1 MLINL
6 SKYFARLPSIVF
18 LRYGSL
24 DVKVPTIVFGVFR
37 KQGGEMMALN
47 CRSPPS
53 NHCDQDAALICKTT
67 VVDMNL
73 ALPSGP

>member
-6 SKYFARLPSIVF
+6 SKYFARLPSKLF
-18 LRYGSL
+18 LHYGSL
-24 DVKVPTIVFGVFR
+24 DVKLPTIVFGVFR
-37 KQGGEMMALN
+37 KQGGEMVALK

-53 NHCDQDAALICKTT
+53 SHCDQDAALICKTT
-67 VVDMNL
+67 VDDMNP